1 MATTPRKTATS
12 RKPRT
17 AARAASRPATT
28 RRPVEPD
35 VEPDDVQVAEAEAQ
49 EIEAEGHYVTAE
61 LCGDEVQVI
70 PPSAWRLSWQ
80 NLLAQGQLYAF
91 AEKVLH
97 PDDYDFFVEVDP
109 TNAEFEAFVADAGE
123 QAGEPLGK
131 SRPRSRSGKPTR
143 RR

>member
-17 AARAASRPATT
+17 AARAASRPATV
-28 RRPVEPD
+28 RRAAEPD
-35 VEPDDVQVAEAEAQ
+35 VEPDDVEVTEAEAQ

-61 LCGDEVQVI
+61 LCGDEVRVV

-80 NLLAQGQLYAF
+80 SLLANGQFYAF

-109 TNAEFEAFVADAGE
+109 TNAEFEAFVGDAGE
-123 QAGEPLGK
+123 QAGESLGK
-131 SRPRSRSGKPTR
+131 SRPRSRSGRPMR

>member
-1 MATTPRKTATS
+1 M
-12 RKPRT
+12 
-17 AARAASRPATT
+17 
-28 RRPVEPD
+28 D
-35 VEPDDVQVAEAEAQ
+35 VTEAEAQ
-49 EIEAEGHYVTAE
+49 EIEAEGNYVTAE

-80 NLLAQGQLYAF
+80 SLLAAGQFYAF

-109 TNAEFEAFVADAGE
+109 TNAEFEAFVTDAGE
-123 QAGEPLGK
+123 RAGESLGK
-131 SRPRSRSGKPTR
+131 SRPRSRSGKATR